1 MSSLVCQLRVA
12 PDLESAVTS
21 VGQRQGSAIP
31 VMVSECS
38 MFRPTKAHTKVTIFM
53 HIFAQCSKIP
63 GMSLQGRSFCLGLG
77 TLQVP
82 RSLGD
87 AATADAGS

>member
-1 MSSLVCQLRVA
+1 MNSLVCQLRVA

-31 VMVSECS
+31 VAVSECS
-38 MFRPTKAHTKVTIFM
+38 VFRPTKARTKVTIFM
-53 HIFAQCSKIP
+53 HIFAQCSTVP
-63 GMSLQGRSFCLGLG
+63 GMSLQGHSFCPGLG

-87 AATADAGS
+87 AAAVDVGS